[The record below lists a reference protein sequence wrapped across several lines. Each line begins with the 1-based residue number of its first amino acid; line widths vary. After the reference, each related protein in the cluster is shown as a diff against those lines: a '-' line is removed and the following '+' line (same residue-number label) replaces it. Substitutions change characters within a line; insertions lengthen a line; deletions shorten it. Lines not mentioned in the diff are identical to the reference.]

1 MEGHDSYF
9 SWVVAIIPR
18 DLYKT
23 SGDEEAELSSKYYKH
38 RKVPLKPEEK
48 KAISKAKK
56 REVYSSR
63 EGEDGERNEMEVE
76 REGECEGQGDED
88 EEEED
93 GQGVLPRH
101 RHRESGEYGD
111 GDETDMVIGGGD
123 GDNAHNS
130 LESLRQRL
138 QKRILGL
145 QTLRKGG
152 GGDNKAF
159 SKVDK
164 KRDTNQAG
172 SASSSKHTFSNEH
185 RNVRGE
191 KRSSFA
197 LEIESNHSSGDL
209 SSSKEGGSWSL
220 LQEQSQHQK
229 IAATKENDRDVD
241 ADIDVDV
248 DVNNFLSTEISMQKK
263 DSLAGKPGTKMVRLK
278 RMLNEATKKRQ
289 RLESLAQEGEQGKK
303 RAKEEAWTD
312 ALKSASGEKLT
323 FDAARLKKAI
333 KRREKQK
340 ERSADE
346 WRDRKDSIEETKN
359 AKAEKRE
366 ANILQRKQGGSGGN
380 AALLQSQSQSQS
392 QSHSGSADK
401 EREGGGRRNKF
412 TERLRNDRI
421 EEKKAAGDSKNK
433 RPGFE
438 GKKGV
443 FLNSKRGS
451 GKN

>member
-1 MEGHDSYF
+1 MEAHDSYF
-9 SWVVAIIPR
+9 SWVVSIIPK

-23 SGDEEAELSSKYYKH
+23 IGDEDAELSSKYYKH

-63 EGEDGERNEMEVE
+63 EGEEERSDGE
-76 REGECEGQGDED
+76 GEDDGQDEGDED
-88 EEEED
+88 EKED
-93 GQGVLPRH
+93 GQGVLQQH
-101 RHRESGEYGD
+101 RYRESGEYGD
-111 GDETDMVIGGGD
+111 EDETDMVIGGGD
-123 GDNAHNS
+123 GDNADNS

-145 QTLRKGG
+145 QTLRKSKKVV
-152 GGDNKAF
+152 GGDSKAF

-172 SASSSKHTFSNEH
+172 SASSSKHTFSNEY
-185 RNVRGE
+185 RNVKGE
-191 KRSSFA
+191 KRSSSA
-197 LEIESNHSSGDL
+197 LEIESNHSSSDFSL
-209 SSSKEGGSWSL
+209 SKEGGSWSL
-220 LQEQSQHQK
+220 LQEQSQQQK
-229 IAATKENDRDVD
+229 IAANKKNDRDVD
-241 ADIDVDV
+241 AEVDDYVDVDV
-248 DVNNFLSTEISMQKK
+248 DVNNFLSTESSMQKK

-346 WRDRKDSIEETKN
+346 WRDRKDSIEEKKN

-366 ANILQRKQGGSGGN
+366 ANILQRKQGGSVGN

-392 QSHSGSADK
+392 QSGSSDK

-438 GKKGV
+438 GKKGA
-443 FLNSKRGS
+443 FLNSS
-451 GKN
+451 GKARS